1 MFITIMK
8 ENTPIRVACVDAGRE
23 NGQRIACV
31 VQASKKNGESAES
44 LCSAQRLSEQ
54 CTHPFALIR
63 EHQIFALLR
72 GRPATAS
79 ETAREYLETQLA
91 GTRALRSLQALHW
104 LCVAI
109 DEATDAVTQRT
120 KI

>member
-1 MFITIMK
+1 VRYTSVNK
-8 ENTPIRVACVDAGRE
+8 NS
-23 NGQRIACV
+23 GQ
-31 VQASKKNGESAES
+31 SAES
-44 LCSAQRLSEQ
+44 LVGDAQRLSEQ
-54 CTHPFALIR
+54 CSSTHPFALIR

-79 ETAREYLETQLA
+79 ETEREYLETQLA
-91 GTRALRSLQALHW
+91 GTRALRSLKALHW

-109 DEATDAVTQRT
+109 DEAADALTQRT